1 MRKAKPVLIL
11 LVTTIFVMV
20 SSFPFA
26 SVVFAATCSGST
38 CNNKDPHVTGCDT
51 NVTTLSYAFPANAT
65 VTLRKSNVCTT
76 YWSRTS
82 NASSPQQSLYLN
94 ATLRYT
100 STANYYRGTLWPVAY
115 GQTVYSNQR
124 YNQYYK
130 ACGAAST
137 AEINIPITTPSAN
150 CTP

>member
-1 MRKAKPVLIL
+1 MRRKTYQQIIFIVIAIMF
-11 LVTTIFVMV
+11 LVQPSGYVH
-20 SSFPFA
+20 
-26 SVVFAATCSGST
+26 AATCSGSG
-38 CNNKDPHVTGCDT
+38 CNNTDPHVTGCDA
-51 NVTTLSYAFPANAT
+51 NVTTLSYAFPSSAT
-65 VTLRKSNVCTT
+65 VSLRKSNICIT
-76 YWSRTS
+76 YWSRTVNQ
-82 NASSPQQSLYLN
+82 NAQPRYIN

-100 STANYYRGTLWPVAY
+100 STANYYRGTLSPVAN

-137 AEINIPITTPSAN
+137 AEINTPITSPAAN